1 MIERELR
8 GSVALMTMSHG
19 RANALDLDL
28 LPAISDALVREADEE
43 TDAVVLAGTGRIFS
57 AGVDLHRFVAGGP
70 PYIAEL
76 IPTLTRC
83 LRTVFTFPKPIVA
96 AVNGHAIAAGCL
108 LALAT
113 DYRIMAEDS
122 GRVGV
127 PELDFGVPFPS
138 ILLELLRFT
147 IPRQHQHEV
156 IFHGGTYQ
164 STQALEYGLVDEL
177 VPAHSLL
184 HRAVQEAQRL
194 GKIPCDIYEVT
205 KAQLRQTAVAA
216 IDISE
221 DLYDERVLQILA
233 RPDTLDT
240 IQDYMD
246 RTVGKR
252 EPSAVR

>member
-1 MIERELR
+1 MIQREIR
-8 GSVALMTMSHG
+8 GSVALLTMSHG
-19 RANALDLDL
+19 RANALDLEL
-28 LPAISDALVREADEE
+28 LPALMETFHREADED
-43 TDAVVLAGTGRIFS
+43 TDAVVLTGTGKIFS
-57 AGVDLHRFVAGGP
+57 AGVDLFRFVSGGP

-96 AVNGHAIAAGCL
+96 AVNGHAIAAGCVL
-108 LALAT
+108 SLAT
-113 DYRIMAEDS
+113 DYRIMSEGS
-122 GRVGV
+122 GRAGV

-138 ILLELLRFT
+138 ILVELLRFT
-147 IPRQHQHEV
+147 VPRHHQHEV
-156 IFHGGTYQ
+156 IFHGGTYP
-164 STQALEYGLVDEL
+164 SEKALTYGLVDEL

-184 HRAVQEAQRL
+184 QRAVQEAQRL
-194 GKIPCDIYEVT
+194 GDIPQDIFEVT
-205 KAQLRQTAVAA
+205 KAQMRQPLLANIDTAE
-216 IDISE
+216 DIF
-221 DLYDERVLQILA
+221 DERVLHILS